1 MRIIL
6 SLFVLSLLGFTG
18 CKAPAVPSGTAFNL
32 TQLFGQA
39 VPEGGG
45 AFIQFDT
52 ENMRYSG
59 STGCNNFNGTYT
71 LDKKKLTL
79 GEAATT
85 RKMCPDMKLEDRM
98 LTMLSQVTGFA
109 QNGAE
114 LKLMGADRVLAVFS
128 E

>member
-1 MRIIL
+1 MRNLL
-6 SLFVLSLLGFTG
+6 SIFSLSLLGFLG
-18 CKAPAVPSGTAFNL
+18 CKAPAVPSGTAYNL

-39 VPEGGG
+39 VPEGSG
-45 AFIQFDT
+45 ANIQFDT

-85 RKMCPDMKLEDRM
+85 RKMCPDMKQEERM
-98 LTMLSQVTGFA
+98 LKMLAQVTGFS
-109 QNGAE
+109 QKGTE
-114 LKLMGADRVLAVFS
+114 LKLMGGDRVLAVFS

>member
-1 MRIIL
+1 MRNIL
-6 SLFVLSLLGFTG
+6 VLFVLSLMGFMG
-18 CKAPAVPSGTAFNL
+18 CKAPAVPSGKSLNL
-32 TQLFGQA
+32 TQLFGQE
-39 VPEGGG
+39 VPAGGG

-59 STGCNNFNGTYT
+59 STGCNNFNGSYT
-71 LDKKKLTL
+71 LDKKKLTM

-85 RKMCPDMKLEDRM
+85 RKMCPDMKQEERM

-109 QNGAE
+109 QKGTE
-114 LKLMGADRVLAVFS
+114 LKLMGGDRVLAVFS